1 MDQTSPKF
9 VAGYITVSY
18 NSFEVAYP
26 VVVRL
31 VWQSVHVYRA
41 IAGTVE
47 SRLEHIEGGDILL
60 L

>member
-1 MDQTSPKF
+1 MIMDRTLMRHSIKI
-9 VAGYITVSY
+9 VLYS
-18 NSFEVAYP
+18 SFEVAYP

-47 SRLEHIEGGDILL
+47 SRLKHIEGGDILL